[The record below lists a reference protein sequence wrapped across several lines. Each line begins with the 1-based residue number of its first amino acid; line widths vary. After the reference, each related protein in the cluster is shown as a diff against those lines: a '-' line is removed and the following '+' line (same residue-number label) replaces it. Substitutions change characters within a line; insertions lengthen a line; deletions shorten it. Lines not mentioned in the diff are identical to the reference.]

1 MGNTGKIKD
10 PLINFKVYS
19 KNLDTSIITLAIRQV
34 GYSNEKIFNIKTDK
48 ISFSKNDIIIIEVN
62 DLADTIIDSYLK
74 LVNDDIGNLVVVTSS
89 KDVVLLSSLS
99 RLGLTDIFVL
109 PFELQKFKV
118 YLSQLID
125 NFSVKLH
132 AEKVR
137 KQKIDLS
144 DFNNIIGKSSAIIK
158 TLYQAKNVAKN
169 YKVDLLL
176 LGETGTGK
184 SLLARSIHNN
194 SPIVDSPFVSI
205 NCSAIPGN
213 LLESELF
220 GYEQG
225 AFTDA
230 KSRKP
235 GLFELARNGTIF
247 LDEIGDLSLHLQV
260 KLLSVLDTRKVR
272 RLGGIKDVPIKARII
287 SATNRDLLSLIEQNL
302 FRRDLYHRLSV
313 VTIKIPPLRE
323 RGKDILLLAN
333 YFIKEAADKFDKQV
347 LAMSV
352 SMKKFLL
359 KYPWPGN
366 IRELRNA
373 IERAVLLS
381 EGTQINTSDL
391 FNLPEGTSAEQM
403 LEGNKVFNLEFN
415 EDGISLDE
423 INKIII
429 HQVLRKFKDN
439 KTKTAKYLRIS
450 RPRLDRI
457 LKS

>member
-10 PLINFKVYS
+10 PIINFKIYS
-19 KNLDTSIITLAIRQV
+19 KNADTSIITLAIKQID
-34 GYSNEKIFNIKTDK
+34 YSNKKIYNVKMNK
-48 ISFSKNDIIIIEVN
+48 ISFGKNDIIIIEIN
-62 DLADTIIDSYLK
+62 DLANTIIDSYLK
-74 LVNDDIGNLVVVTSS
+74 LANDDIGNLVVVTSS

-99 RLGLTDIFVL
+99 RLGLTNIFVL
-109 PFELQKFKV
+109 PFELQKLKL
-118 YLSQLID
+118 YLAQLVD
-125 NFSVKLH
+125 NLSVKLH
-132 AEKVR
+132 AEEIQ

-144 DFNNIIGKSSAIIK
+144 DFNNIIGKSNTIIN
-158 TLYQAKNVAKN
+158 TLYQAEKVAKN

-205 NCSAIPGN
+205 NCSAIPDN

-235 GLFELARNGTIF
+235 GLFELAKNGTIF
-247 LDEIGDLSLHLQV
+247 LDEIGDLSLHLQA
-260 KLLSVLDTRKVR
+260 KLLSVLDSRKVR
-272 RLGGIKDVPIKARII
+272 RLGGIKDIPIKARII
-287 SATNRDLLSLIEQNL
+287 SATNRDLLSLVEQHL

-313 VTIKIPPLRE
+313 VTIKIPPLRK

-333 YFIKEAADKFDKQV
+333 HFIREAANKFDKSI
-347 LAMSV
+347 LTMSF
-352 SMKKFLL
+352 SMEKFLL

-366 IRELRNA
+366 IRELRNS

-381 EGTQINTSDL
+381 EGTKINTSDL
-391 FNLPEGTSAEQM
+391 FNLPEGTSIEQM

-429 HQVLRKFKDN
+429 LQVLRKFKDN